1 MDLNNGSKCQ
11 HTIFHFD
18 FIFVSSV
25 FQGCGSWHHWSD
37 LLMLM
42 FINVGHNSI
51 CISLLL
57 SLQRCDKNTVDE
69 ASLAQK
75 VINYYILKKM
85 ENYMDFVINRVSQQI
100 SIKIQF
106 CWEISF
112 DEKLVLVII
121 QFCWE
126 ITFAE
131 NSVLLIIQFCWE
143 VNFAEN
149 SILPKTQFCWE
160 LILLR
165 THCLEFSSAEISV
178 LLRTQL

>member
-1 MDLNNGSKCQ
+1 MDLNNGSKCK

-85 ENYMDFVINRVSQQI
+85 ENYMDFVINRVSQQN

-106 CWEISF
+106 CWKICFARNSY
-112 DEKLVLVII
+112 
-121 QFCWE
+121 CWE
-126 ITFAE
+126 ISFAE
-131 NSVLLIIQFCWE
+131 NSVFCW
-143 VNFAEN
+143 
-149 SILPKTQFCWE
+149 
-160 LILLR
+160 
-165 THCLEFSSAEISV
+165 
-178 LLRTQL
+178 

>member
-1 MDLNNGSKCQ
+1 MDLNNGSKCK

-85 ENYMDFVINRVSQQI
+85 ENYMDFVINRISQQI

-106 CWEISF
+106 CSKLSF
-112 DEKLVLVII
+112 VEKSVLLRT

-126 ITFAE
+126 LSFAE
-131 NSVLLIIQFCWE
+131 NSVLLR
-143 VNFAEN
+143 
-149 SILPKTQFCWE
+149 TQFC
-160 LILLR
+160 
-165 THCLEFSSAEISV
+165 
-178 LLRTQL
+178 

>member
-1 MDLNNGSKCQ
+1 MDLNQIMDLNKKWTWIQKMYVDLKIHLNQNLTLIQKTDHNPKNGPKLIMDLNNGSKCK

-85 ENYMDFVINRVSQQI
+85 ENYMDFVINRISQQN

-106 CWEISF
+106 FWEISF

-126 ITFAE
+126 ITFAD
-131 NSVLLIIQFCWE
+131 
-143 VNFAEN
+143 
-149 SILPKTQFCWE
+149 K
-160 LILLR
+160 
-165 THCLEFSSAEISV
+165 
-178 LLRTQL
+178 